1 MNSLAFVFLGI
12 LTLASAMAAAVLP
25 KLIHAALCL
34 VIAFLG
40 LAGFYLLLGAEFVG
54 LVQILVY
61 VGAVAVLIVFTI
73 LLTRREQENVLLKI
87 NWTGVLVGTAV
98 FAGLSY
104 ALFKTPLTGVPGTQI
119 LTVKEIGLVLMKDYI
134 WPIEAIG
141 ILLTAALIG
150 SLILVL
156 EKKTK

>member
-1 MNSLAFVFLGI
+1 MNSLAFVILGI
-12 LTLASAMAAAVLP
+12 LTLASALAAAFLP

-40 LAGFYLLLGAEFVG
+40 IAGFYLLLGAEFVG

-61 VGAVAVLIVFTI
+61 VGAVAVLIVFTV
-73 LLTRREQENVLLKI
+73 LLTRREQENAVLNV
-87 NWTGVLVGTAV
+87 NWGGILVGVAV
-98 FAGLSY
+98 FAGLSF
-104 ALFKTPLTGVPGTQI
+104 ALFRTPLTATLGTQV
-119 LTVKEIGLVLMKDYI
+119 LTVKEIGLILMNDYI
-134 WPIEAIG
+134 WPMEIIG

-156 EKKTK
+156 EKKSR